1 MACKLRACV
10 QASKTKKKK
19 KPYFVLSAV
28 NFIAPGF
35 NTNEKKMFTRFLHSK
50 QHEKYQDDNVEHL
63 CEESRKFP
71 NGCQIFQL
79 WIPIKFQVYIEGTSK
94 KKS

>member
-19 KPYFVLSAV
+19 PYFVLSSE
-28 NFIAPGF
+28 FHSSRF
-35 NTNEKKMFTRFLHSK
+35 QYKRKKMFTRFLHSK

-79 WIPIKFQVYIEGTSK
+79 WIPIKFQVYIEWTSN